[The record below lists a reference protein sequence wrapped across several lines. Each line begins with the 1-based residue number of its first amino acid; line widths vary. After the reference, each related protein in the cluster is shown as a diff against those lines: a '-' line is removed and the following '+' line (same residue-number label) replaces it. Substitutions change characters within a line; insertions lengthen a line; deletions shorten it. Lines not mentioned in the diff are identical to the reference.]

1 MTVEGDVSL
10 NIIIREACES
20 DLSILIEY
28 NRALA
33 KETENLSLNTNVL
46 QLDIQNALKL
56 ENCHYFVA
64 ELDGAGVFRD
74 LIN

>member
-33 KETENLSLNTNVL
+33 KETECCPGNE
-46 QLDIQNALKL
+46 IQIRENEKIFVINFLTFNFSISKFFRKL
-56 ENCHYFVA
+56 
-64 ELDGAGVFRD
+64 
-74 LIN
+74 

>member
-33 KETENLSLNTNVL
+33 KETERCAGNETQVR
-46 QLDIQNALKL
+46 Q
-56 ENCHYFVA
+56 
-64 ELDGAGVFRD
+64 DGRC
-74 LIN
+74 